1 MLYYKCH
8 KTNFKLGGSYT
19 EFLDLMKNKN
29 EIRNLKNKDDKCFQH
44 VVMVVL
50 NYRVIE
56 SHPERVSNIK
66 PIINKYNWNGIK
78 YPSKIDDWK
87 TFGKNNPTIDL
98 NVLYIKDMEICP
110 AHISKINLNFE
121 KQIIFLMILIEEKE
135 DWNYLAVKCLFS
147 FRTENKLKSHEKV
160 CKICNAIRER

>member
-1 MLYYKCH
+1 
-8 KTNFKLGGSYT
+8 
-19 EFLDLMKNKN
+19 MKNKN
-29 EIRNLKNKDDKCFQH
+29 EIRNLKNKDDKWFQH

>member
-44 VVMVVL
+44 VVMVAL

-87 TFGKNNPTIDL
+87 TFEKNNPTIDL

>member
-1 MLYYKCH
+1 
-8 KTNFKLGGSYT
+8 
-19 EFLDLMKNKN
+19 MKNKN

-44 VVMVVL
+44 VVMVAL